1 MNHDFTGRV
10 ALITGAGAG
19 IGASCAMMLAD
30 AGAQVL
36 VTDVDEAAAKTVA
49 DKITAAGGTA
59 RAQRVDVTDP
69 GSLDHAVA
77 TAVSSYGRLDLGVN
91 NAGITLP
98 AAPTGQYPTDRWQRI
113 IDVNLS
119 GVFYSMRAEIPAM
132 LDAGGGSVVNMA
144 SVLGV
149 VGAVR
154 APAYV
159 AAKHG
164 VIGLTKVA
172 ALDYATQGIRVNA
185 VAPGFVDT
193 DFMADES
200 GKRPRGLAIAAP
212 NQRFGRPAEIAQLVL
227 FLLSDDASL
236 ITGSCHVAD
245 GGYSSR

>member
-1 MNHDFTGRV
+1 MGHDFTGRV
-10 ALITGAGAG
+10 ALVTGAGAG
-19 IGASCAMMLAD
+19 IGAACALLLAE
-30 AGAQVL
+30 AGARVL
-36 VTDVDEAAAKTVA
+36 VTDIDATAAGTVA

-59 RAQRVDVTDP
+59 RADRVDVTDP
-69 GSLDHAVA
+69 ASLDHAVA
-77 TAVSSYGRLDLGVN
+77 TAVSAYGRLDLAVN

-98 AAPTGQYPTDRWQRI
+98 GAPTGQYPTDRWQRI

-132 LDAGGGSVVNMA
+132 LDVGGGAIVNMA

-149 VGAVR
+149 VGAVKN
-154 APAYV
+154 PAYV

-172 ALDYATQGIRVNA
+172 ALDYATQSVRVNA

-193 DFMADES
+193 DFMAGEN

-212 NQRFGRPAEIAQLVL
+212 NQRFGRPAEVAQVVL

-236 ITGSCHVAD
+236 ITGSCHLAD
-245 GGYSSR
+245 GGYSAR